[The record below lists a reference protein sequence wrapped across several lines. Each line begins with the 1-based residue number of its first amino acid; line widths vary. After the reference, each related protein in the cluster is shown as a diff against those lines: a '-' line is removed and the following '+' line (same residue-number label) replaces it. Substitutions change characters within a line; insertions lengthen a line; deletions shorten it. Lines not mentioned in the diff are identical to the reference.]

1 METTITFVLGLLS
14 GTVPLGIAY
23 AIWNALRVNKNI
35 SNIKKDLQEIK
46 ETAWNRQQ
54 DTDGRFAFRDRA
66 AKEERQELERT
77 LDDMRRNLYETIHSV
92 ENNGWKAAEEV
103 HRRID
108 ELISRLDKAT
118 TDTEAYTDS
127 EVRNVLNL
135 LDDTRSDIN
144 DEYESIKRYIDRR
157 IDKTVD
163 VLCERMDNLNNKSPF
178 TYGSTTPYASG
189 GSVTVTG
196 SDNSTTY
203 TKEAPDRI
211 YS

>member
-23 AIWNALRVNKNI
+23 AIWNALRVNKSINTMKNEI
-35 SNIKKDLQEIK
+35 QEIK

-66 AKEERQELERT
+66 AKEERQELERN
-77 LDDMRRNLYETIHSV
+77 LDDMRRNLYDNIHSV
-92 ENNGWKAAEEV
+92 ENNGWKQAEET

-108 ELISRLDKAT
+108 EIITRLNKAT
-118 TDTEAYTDS
+118 EDTEAYTDS
-127 EVRNVLNL
+127 EVRHVLNL
-135 LDDTRSDIN
+135 LDDTRSEIN

-163 VLCERMDNLNNKSPF
+163 VLCERMDNLNTKSPYV
-178 TYGSTTPYASG
+178 YGSKMPYAATDSI
-189 GSVTVTG
+189 T
-196 SDNSTTY
+196 STT
-203 TKEAPDRI
+203 EAPDRI